1 MTSSLVGSEM
11 CIRDSKLVEHVH
23 VVLISRGI
31 WRQVHSRNQNG
42 AAADCEA
49 VSYTHL
55 TLPTICSV

>member
-11 CIRDSKLVEHVH
+11 CIRDRIRVTRP
-23 VVLISRGI
+23 RGQGDGMSP
-31 WRQVHSRNQNG
+31 RPEYR
-42 AAADCEA
+42 AASPNTGRRRTT